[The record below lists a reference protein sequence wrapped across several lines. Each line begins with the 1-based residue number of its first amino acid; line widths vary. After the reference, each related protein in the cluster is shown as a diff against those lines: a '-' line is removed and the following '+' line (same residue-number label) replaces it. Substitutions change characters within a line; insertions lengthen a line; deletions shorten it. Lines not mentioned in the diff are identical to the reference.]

1 VTRKFFSRD
10 LLIEERKHQLVGL
23 RSHPFGLTSETSD
36 QPELMLNEEGIR
48 RRRRGHLP
56 RYETL
61 FVARD
66 AFGGRL

>member
-1 VTRKFFSRD
+1 M
-10 LLIEERKHQLVGL
+10 VGL
-23 RSHPFGLTSETSD
+23 RHHPFGLTSETSD
-36 QPELMLNEEGIR
+36 QPELILNEEGIR